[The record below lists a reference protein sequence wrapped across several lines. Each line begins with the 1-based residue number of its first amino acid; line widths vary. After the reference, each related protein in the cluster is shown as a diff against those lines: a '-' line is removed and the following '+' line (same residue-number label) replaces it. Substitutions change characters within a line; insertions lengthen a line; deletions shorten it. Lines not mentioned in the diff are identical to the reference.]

1 LAARRGRENPSGK
14 AKKKGMIRL
23 VVSNQRGGVSKT
35 TTTTTLAR
43 EFADR
48 NYKVLV
54 IDTDPQGSISS
65 VLNLKPEYGLYNF
78 VIERLRFDDCIV
90 KVSERLHVLCSNRE
104 TTKVETILMGNVA
117 REHAFTQ
124 LFSQVEKDY
133 DVVLIDVSPS
143 ITLLQTCAMVYA
155 ERVLIPIAMDTLSFQ
170 GAMASIEASKSL
182 NQLLRSNIRT
192 VGLLPVMVDRRLAM
206 TSAILEGLEGLSKG
220 MSIPLLHSIRT
231 DQSVTK
237 AARSGLFL
245 TDYDPKCKAVED
257 YQEVAEEL
265 VKLFK
270 DDLNGTRVSA

>member
-1 LAARRGRENPSGK
+1 
-14 AKKKGMIRL
+14 MIRL
-23 VVSNQRGGVSKT
+23 VISNQRGGVSKT

-48 NYKVLV
+48 GKRVLV

-65 VLNLKPEYGLYNF
+65 VLSLRPEYGLYNF
-78 VIERLRFDDCIV
+78 VIEKLRFDDCIV
-90 KVSERLHVLCSNRE
+90 KASDNIHVLCSSRE

-117 REHAFTQ
+117 REYAFSQ
-124 LFSQVEKDY
+124 LFSLVEKDY

-155 ERVLIPIAMDTLSFQ
+155 ERVLIPIGMDTLSFQ

-182 NQLLRSNIRT
+182 NQLLKANIRT

-206 TSAILEGLEGLSKG
+206 TTTVLDGLDGLSKG
-220 MSIPLLHSIRT
+220 MNIPLLHSIRT

-237 AARSGLFL
+237 AARAGQFL
-245 TDYDPKCKAVED
+245 IDYDPKCKASED
-257 YQEVAEEL
+257 YQRVADEL
-265 VKLFK
+265 EGIFK
-270 DDLNGTRVSA
+270 EDMNARN

>member
-1 LAARRGRENPSGK
+1 
-14 AKKKGMIRL
+14 MIRI

-43 EFADR
+43 EFADQGKR
-48 NYKVLV
+48 VLI
-54 IDTDPQGSISS
+54 IDTDPQGSVSS
-65 VLNLKPEYGLYNF
+65 ILNLKPEQGLYNF
-78 VIERLRFDDCIV
+78 VIQKLRFEDCIV
-90 KVSERLHVLCSNRE
+90 QVSGNLHVMCSSRE

-124 LFSQVEKDY
+124 IFSAVDSNY

-192 VGLLPVMVDRRLAM
+192 IGLLPVMVDRRLAM
-206 TSAILEGLEGLSKG
+206 TTTVINGLEG
-220 MSIPLLHSIRT
+220 MSEAMNIPLLTAIRT
-231 DQSVTK
+231 DQTVTK
-237 AARSGLFL
+237 AARAGKFL
-245 TDYDPKCKAVED
+245 VDFDSKCKAIED
-257 YQEVAEEL
+257 YKQVANEL
-265 VKLFK
+265 LTSLK
-270 DDLNGTRVSA
+270 D

>member
-1 LAARRGRENPSGK
+1 
-14 AKKKGMIRL
+14 MIRL
-23 VVSNQRGGVSKT
+23 VISNQRGGVSKT

-48 NYKVLV
+48 GKRVLV

-65 VLNLKPEYGLYNF
+65 VLSLRPEYGLYNF

-90 KVSERLHVLCSNRE
+90 KVSDNIHVLCSSRE

-117 REHAFTQ
+117 REYAFSQ
-124 LFSQVEKDY
+124 LFSLVEKDY

-182 NQLLRSNIRT
+182 NQLLKANIRT
-192 VGLLPVMVDRRLAM
+192 IGLLPVMVDRRLAM
-206 TSAILEGLEGLSKG
+206 TTTVLDGLDGLSKG
-220 MSIPLLHSIRT
+220 MNIPLLHSIRT

-237 AARSGLFL
+237 AARAGQFL
-245 TDYDPKCKAVED
+245 IDYDPKCKASED
-257 YQEVAEEL
+257 YQRVADEL
-265 VKLFK
+265 EGIFK
-270 DDLNGTRVSA
+270 EDMNARN

>member
-1 LAARRGRENPSGK
+1 
-14 AKKKGMIRL
+14 MIRL

-35 TTTTTLAR
+35 TTAATLAR

-48 NYKVLV
+48 NLKVLV
-54 IDTDPQGSISS
+54 IDTAPQGSISS
-65 VLNLKPEYGLYNF
+65 ILSLKPEYGLYNF
-78 VIERLRFDDCIV
+78 IIERLRFDDCIV
-90 KVSERLHVLCSNRE
+90 RVDERIHVLCSNRE

-182 NQLLRSNIRT
+182 NQLLRCNIKT

-206 TSAILEGLEGLSKG
+206 TSAILEGLEGLSAG
-220 MSIPLLHSIRT
+220 MSIPLLHAIRT

-237 AARSGLFL
+237 AARAGVFL
-245 TDYDPKCKAVED
+245 TEYDPKCKAVED
-257 YQEVAEEL
+257 YHQVADEIL
-265 VKLFK
+265 ALFK
-270 DDLNGTRVSA
+270 DEDHGSARS

>member
-1 LAARRGRENPSGK
+1 
-14 AKKKGMIRL
+14 MIRL
-23 VVSNQRGGVSKT
+23 VISNQRGGVSKT

-48 NYKVLV
+48 GKRVLV

-65 VLNLKPEYGLYNF
+65 VLSLKPEYGLYNF
-78 VIERLRFDDCIV
+78 VIEKLRFDDCIV
-90 KVSERLHVLCSNRE
+90 KISDKVHVLCSSRE

-117 REHAFTQ
+117 REHAFSQ

-155 ERVLIPIAMDTLSFQ
+155 ERVLIPIGMDTLSFQ

-182 NQLLRSNIRT
+182 NQLLKAHIRT
-192 VGLLPVMVDRRLAM
+192 VGLLPV
-206 TSAILEGLEGLSKG
+206 K
-220 MSIPLLHSIRT
+220 IPLLHGIRT

-237 AARSGLFL
+237 AARAGQFL
-245 TDYDPKCKAVED
+245 TDFDPKCKAAED
-257 YQEVAEEL
+257 YHAVADEL
-265 VKLFK
+265 MTLLK
-270 DDLNGTRVSA
+270 DDLNATVAA

>member
-1 LAARRGRENPSGK
+1 
-14 AKKKGMIRL
+14 MIRL
-23 VVSNQRGGVSKT
+23 VISNQRGGVSKT

-48 NYKVLV
+48 GQRVLV
-54 IDTDPQGSISS
+54 IDTDPQGSVGS
-65 VLNLKPEYGLYNF
+65 VLNLRPTYGLYNF
-78 VIERLRFDDCIV
+78 LIERLRFDDCIV
-90 KVSERLHVLCSNRE
+90 KVSENLHVLCSNRE

-117 REHAFTQ
+117 REHAFSQ
-124 LFSQVEKDY
+124 LFSLVEKDY

-192 VGLLPVMVDRRLAM
+192 IGLLPVMVDRRLAM
-206 TSAILEGLEGLSKG
+206 TSAILDGLEGLSLG

-237 AARSGLFL
+237 AARAGQFIV
-245 TDYDPKCKAVED
+245 DYDAKCKAIED
-257 YQEVAEEL
+257 YKEVACEL
-265 VKLFK
+265 VNILK
-270 DDLNGTRVSA
+270 DEMNATRATA

>member
-1 LAARRGRENPSGK
+1 
-14 AKKKGMIRL
+14 MIRL
-23 VVSNQRGGVSKT
+23 VISNQRGGVSKT

-43 EFADR
+43 EFTDHGL
-48 NYKVLV
+48 KVLA

-90 KVSERLHVLCSNRE
+90 KVSDSLHVLCSNRE

-170 GAMASIEASKSL
+170 GAMASIEASRSL

-220 MSIPLLHSIRT
+220 MSIPLLHAIRT

-237 AARSGLFL
+237 AARAGLFL
-245 TDYDPKCKAVED
+245 AEYDPKCKAVED
-257 YQEVAEEL
+257 YHEVAEEL
-265 VKLFK
+265 MRLFK
-270 DDLNGTRVSA
+270 DDLNGVPA

>member
-1 LAARRGRENPSGK
+1 
-14 AKKKGMIRL
+14 MIRM

-43 EFADR
+43 EFADKNKR
-48 NYKVLV
+48 VLV
-54 IDTDPQGSISS
+54 IDTDPQGSVSS
-65 VLNLKPEYGLYNF
+65 ILNLKPEYGLYNF
-78 VIERLRFDDCIV
+78 VIEKLRFTDCIV
-90 KVSERLHVLCSNRE
+90 KVSDNLDVMCSSRE

-124 LFSQVEKDY
+124 LFSAVDSAY

-192 VGLLPVMVDRRLAM
+192 IGLLPVMVDRRLAM
-206 TSAILEGLEGLSKG
+206 TTTVLEGLEGLSQG
-220 MSIPLLHSIRT
+220 MKIPMLTAIRT

-237 AARSGLFL
+237 AARAGQFL
-245 TDYDPKCKAVED
+245 VDYDPKCKAVED
-257 YQEVAEEL
+257 YRRVADEL
-265 VKLFK
+265 LDLLK
-270 DDLNGTRVSA
+270 D

>member
-1 LAARRGRENPSGK
+1 
-14 AKKKGMIRL
+14 MIRL
-23 VVSNQRGGVSKT
+23 VISNQRGGVSKT
-35 TTTTTLAR
+35 TTTATLAR

-48 NYKVLV
+48 NLKVLV
-54 IDTDPQGSISS
+54 IDTDPQGSIGS
-65 VLNLKPEYGLYNF
+65 VLNLHPEYGLYNF
-78 VIERLRFDDCIV
+78 IIERLRFDDCIV
-90 KVSERLHVLCSNRE
+90 KVDESIHVLCSNRE

-124 LFSQVEKDY
+124 LFSQIEKDY

-182 NQLLRSNIRT
+182 NQLLRCNIRT

-206 TSAILEGLEGLSKG
+206 TSAILDGLEGLSKG

-237 AARSGLFL
+237 AARAGQFL
-245 TDYDPKCKAVED
+245 ADYDAKCKAIED
-257 YQEVAEEL
+257 YHTVADEIL
-265 VKLFK
+265 NIFK
-270 DDLNGTRVSA
+270 DEVHANAVA

>member
-1 LAARRGRENPSGK
+1 
-14 AKKKGMIRL
+14 MIRI

-43 EFADR
+43 EFADLGKR
-48 NYKVLV
+48 VLV

-65 VLNLKPEYGLYNF
+65 ILNLKPTLGLYNF
-78 VIERLRFDDCIV
+78 VIEKLRFEDCIV
-90 KVSERLHVLCSNRE
+90 PVSANLDVMCSSRE

-124 LFSQVEKDY
+124 LFATVDTAY

-170 GAMASIEASKSL
+170 GAMASIEAAKSL

-192 VGLLPVMVDRRLAM
+192 IGLLPVMVDRRLAM
-206 TSAILEGLEGLSKG
+206 TTTVLEGLTGLSEGLH
-220 MSIPLLHSIRT
+220 IPLLPSIRT
-231 DQSVTK
+231 DQTVTK
-237 AARSGLFL
+237 AARSGQFL
-245 TDYDPKCKAVED
+245 VDYDPKCKAIED
-257 YQEVAEEL
+257 YKHVAADL
-265 VKLFK
+265 LAQFK
-270 DDLNGTRVSA
+270 D

>member
-1 LAARRGRENPSGK
+1 
-14 AKKKGMIRL
+14 MIRL
-23 VVSNQRGGVSKT
+23 VISNQRGGVSKT

-48 NYKVLV
+48 GKRVLV

-65 VLNLKPEYGLYNF
+65 VLSLRPEYGLYNF

-90 KVSERLHVLCSNRE
+90 KVSDNIHVLCSSRE

-117 REHAFTQ
+117 REYAFSQ
-124 LFSQVEKDY
+124 LFSLVEKDY

-182 NQLLRSNIRT
+182 NQLLKANIRT
-192 VGLLPVMVDRRLAM
+192 IGLLPVMVDRRLAM
-206 TSAILEGLEGLSKG
+206 TTTVLDGLDGLSKG
-220 MSIPLLHSIRT
+220 MNIPLLHSIRT
-231 DQSVTK
+231 DQSITK
-237 AARSGLFL
+237 AARAGQFL
-245 TDYDPKCKAVED
+245 IDYDPKCKASED
-257 YQEVAEEL
+257 YQRVADEL
-265 VKLFK
+265 EGIFK
-270 DDLNGTRVSA
+270 EDMNARN

>member
-1 LAARRGRENPSGK
+1 
-14 AKKKGMIRL
+14 MIRL
-23 VVSNQRGGVSKT
+23 VISNQRGGVSKT

-48 NYKVLV
+48 GKRVLV

-65 VLNLKPEYGLYNF
+65 VLGLKPEYGLYNF
-78 VIERLRFDDCIV
+78 VIEKLRFDDCIV
-90 KVSERLHVLCSNRE
+90 KVSSKLHVLCSNRE

-117 REHAFTQ
+117 REHAFSQ

-155 ERVLIPIAMDTLSFQ
+155 ERVLIPIGMDTLSFQ

-182 NQLLRSNIRT
+182 NQLLKANIRT

-206 TSAILEGLEGLSKG
+206 TTTVLEGLEGLSEGTK
-220 MSIPLLHSIRT
+220 IPLLHPIRT
-231 DQSVTK
+231 DQTVTK
-237 AARSGLFL
+237 AARAAQFII
-245 TDYDPKCKAVED
+245 DYDPKCKATED
-257 YQEVAEEL
+257 YHQVADEL
-265 VKLFK
+265 MNLLKE
-270 DDLNGTRVSA
+270 DLNVTAAA

>member
-1 LAARRGRENPSGK
+1 
-14 AKKKGMIRL
+14 MIRL
-23 VVSNQRGGVSKT
+23 VISNQRGGVSKT

-48 NYKVLV
+48 GKRVLI

-65 VLNLKPEYGLYNF
+65 VLSLKPENGLYNF
-78 VIERLRFDDCIV
+78 VIEKLRFDDCIV
-90 KVSERLHVLCSNRE
+90 KVQENLHVLCSNRE

-117 REHAFTQ
+117 REHAFSQ
-124 LFSQVEKDY
+124 LFSTVEKDY

-155 ERVLIPIAMDTLSFQ
+155 ERVLIPIGMDTLSFQ

-182 NQLLRSNIRT
+182 NQLLKAHIQT

-206 TSAILEGLEGLSKG
+206 TTTVLEGLEGLSEGTK
-220 MSIPLLHSIRT
+220 IPLLHAIRT

-237 AARSGLFL
+237 AARAGKFL
-245 TDYDPKCKAVED
+245 VDYDPKCRAVED
-257 YQEVAEEL
+257 YHQVADHL
-265 VKLFK
+265 AVLFK
-270 DDLNGTRVSA
+270 DEIDGRTDKA

>member
-1 LAARRGRENPSGK
+1 
-14 AKKKGMIRL
+14 MIRL
-23 VVSNQRGGVSKT
+23 VISNQRGGVSKT

-48 NYKVLV
+48 GKRVLV

-65 VLNLKPEYGLYNF
+65 VLSLKPEHGLYNF
-78 VIERLRFDDCIV
+78 VIEKLRFDDCIV
-90 KVSERLHVLCSNRE
+90 KMDEKIHVLCSSRE
-104 TTKVETILMGNVA
+104 TTKVETILMGQVA

-124 LFSQVEKDY
+124 LFSLVEKAY

-155 ERVLIPIAMDTLSFQ
+155 ERVLIPIGMDTLSFQ

-182 NQLLRSNIRT
+182 NQLLRANIRT

-206 TSAILEGLEGLSKG
+206 TTTVLEGLEGMSKG
-220 MSIPLLHSIRT
+220 MKIPLLHGIRT

-237 AARSGLFL
+237 AARAGQFII
-245 TDYDPKCKAVED
+245 DYDPKCKAAED
-257 YQEVAEEL
+257 YHQVADEL
-265 VKLFK
+265 IEILK
-270 DDLNGTRVSA
+270 DDMNATVAA